1 MKTEGLF
8 LALSR
13 SSYLEKEKEMIRE
26 QDTICAIATG
36 MGNAGIGIIRLSG
49 EEAIDIADRIFIGRK
64 KISEMKSYTASY
76 GHVVNGKGSSEILD
90 EVIVLVLRAP
100 HTFTTENT
108 VEFDCHG
115 GIYVMKKIMDAL
127 IREGARVAEPGEFT
141 KRAFLGGRI
150 DMSEAE
156 AVMDVISAQ
165 NDMALKSSLTQLR
178 GGLKEKISDMRERI
192 LYQTAFIES
201 AIDDPENYSLDGYGD
216 ALSEKVREL
225 LSEIGHLLE
234 TAEDGRLIRE
244 GIRTAI
250 VGKPNAGKSSV
261 LNMLLGEERAIVTD
275 VRGTTRDT
283 LEETVR
289 LNGVVLNLIDTAG
302 IRETEDVVEKIGVE
316 KARKNIEEADLILFV
331 VDGSEEITGED
342 REIASL
348 LAGKRVITLVN
359 KNDLTGMLSD
369 EDLRKR
375 LSEMV
380 PGDDNSII
388 SISAKTTDGK
398 KVLEERICELF
409 FRGAVGYNDELYITN
424 ERHKEALVLAE
435 RSLKKVEE
443 SIEMGV
449 GEDFYTIDLMAAYE
463 ALGLI
468 IGETLEDDLADKI
481 FREFCMGK

>member
-1 MKTEGLF
+1 
-8 LALSR
+8 
-13 SSYLEKEKEMIRE
+13 MIRE

-49 EEAIDIADRIFIGRK
+49 EEAISIADRVFKGK
-64 KISEMKSYTASY
+64 KRISEMKSYTAAY
-76 GHVVNGKGSSEILD
+76 GHVVNGKDSEEILD
-90 EVIVLVLRAP
+90 EAVVLVLRAP
-100 HTFTTENT
+100 HTFTTEDT

-115 GIYVMKKIMDAL
+115 GIYVLKKIMDAL

-156 AVMDVISAQ
+156 AVMDVISAK
-165 NDMALKSSLTQLR
+165 NDMALKSSIAQLR
-178 GGLKEKISDMRERI
+178 GGLKEKITEMREKI

-216 ALSEKVREL
+216 DLSGQVKEL
-225 LSEIGHLLE
+225 LTKIGSLLE

-302 IRETEDVVEKIGVE
+302 IRETEDIVEKIGVE
-316 KARKNIEEADLILFV
+316 KARKNIEEADLILFI
-331 VDGSEEITGED
+331 VDGSEAIAEED
-342 REIASL
+342 REIAAL
-348 LAGKRVITLVN
+348 LTGKRVITLIN
-359 KNDLTGMLSD
+359 KNDLQGIISEEEMRKMLA
-369 EDLRKR
+369 EV
-375 LSEMV
+375 V
-380 PGDDNSII
+380 PGDENNII
-388 SISAKTTDGK
+388 SISAKTADGK

-424 ERHKEALVLAE
+424 ERHKEALLMAK
-435 RSLKKVEE
+435 RSLEKVEE